1 MEKKRVI
8 EVIHEKV
15 KAAQYDDHGKA
26 VLSMKDVADGQL
38 IIDVLE
44 ELKSDSTFDF
54 DFDLDKMEL
63 TVHNPEDDLDG
74 FIRRHPSPQK
84 CK

>member
-1 MEKKRVI
+1 MEKKRII
-8 EVIHEKV
+8 EAIHEQV
-15 KAAQYDDHGKA
+15 KAADFDDHGKA

-38 IIDVLE
+38 IMDVLE
-44 ELKSDSTFDF
+44 ELKSDTTFDF